1 MPNLEPEP
9 AVAGGPVRVSRN
21 GNARTLTVPAEIVAV
36 AQIELGD
43 EYMVEAIDGDLLY
56 RRVGRDRPRGRF
68 VGNEGDRSLELP
80 RGAGMP
86 VGADPIPRAL
96 TDWDF

>member
-1 MPNLEPEP
+1 M
-9 AVAGGPVRVSRN
+9 RVSRN
-21 GNARTLTVPAEIVAV
+21 GNARTLTVPAEIAAV

-43 EYMVEAIDGDLLY
+43 EYMVEVIDGDLVY
-56 RRVGRDRPRGRF
+56 QRVGHGRPRGRF
-68 VGNEGDRSLELP
+68 VGDGGHRCLELP
-80 RGAGMP
+80 RGAAMP